1 MIGDRRFLAQFET
14 RSVPYPLWVLRVGG
28 VLFYEGGGAAS
39 SFGTMRYLHDV
50 GLGLRVLIPQS
61 SRELFRFDLAFP
73 LATAP
78 GTPAGNPRFIAG
90 FDSYF

>member
-1 MIGDRRFLAQFET
+1 M
-14 RSVPYPLWVLRVGG
+14 
-28 VLFYEGGGAAS
+28 FYDGGGSAS

-50 GLGLRVLIPQS
+50 GIGMRMLIPQS
-61 SRELFRFDLAFP
+61 SRDLFRFDLAFP

-78 GTPAGNPRFIAG
+78 GTPAGHPRFIAG